1 MSEETKPSEE
11 KYYPGLEG
19 VIAGE
24 TAISSVLGGLQYRGY
39 AIEDLAESAA
49 FEEVAFLVLHGDL
62 PTQSQLAAFNSRVAA
77 AREVPKPVIDMLRLV
92 PKDAPAMDVLR
103 TGVSML
109 AHFDS
114 EANVPGHD
122 ANLRK
127 AERLLAKIP
136 TLIAAR
142 HRLKTGQEPI
152 APRPGL
158 GHAANQLAMIFGK
171 EPPAEHARALD
182 VSLILYTEHEF
193 NASTFASRVTAS
205 TLSDLYSAA
214 TSGVGTLKGS
224 LHGGANEEA
233 IKVLLEVGGPANAES
248 WTRKMFAEKKLIM
261 GFGHRVYK
269 KLDPRAVIVN
279 RFCKSI
285 AKSRGDMSLEE
296 SADIIENLVKAEKG
310 LPANVDWPV
319 ARLYYY
325 LGLEIELYTP
335 LFVVARIAGWSAH
348 VIEQH
353 DKNRIFRPMGRY
365 IGPAMRKLVPLAERG

>member
-1 MSEETKPSEE
+1 MSEESKEKEE

-24 TAISSVLGGLQYRGY
+24 TSISSVLGGLQYRGY
-39 AIEDLAESAA
+39 AIEDLAENTS
-49 FEEVAFLVLHGDL
+49 FEEVAYLVLHGDL
-62 PTQSQLAAFNSRVAA
+62 PNRSQLSEFKNRVADS
-77 AREVPKPVIDMLRLV
+77 RPVPKPVIDSLRLI

-103 TGVSML
+103 TTVSML

-114 EANVPGHD
+114 EANVSGHE

-127 AERLLAKIP
+127 AERLLAQIP

-142 HRLKTGQEPI
+142 NRLKHGHEPI
-152 APRPGL
+152 APKREL
-158 GHAANQLAMIFGK
+158 GHSANLLYMISGK
-171 EPPAEHARALD
+171 EAPAEHARALD

-193 NASTFASRVTAS
+193 NASTFACRVTAS
-205 TLSDLYSAA
+205 TLSDMYSAA
-214 TSGVGTLKGS
+214 TSGVGTLKGP

-233 IKVLLEVGGPANAES
+233 IKVLMEVGGPSNAET
-248 WTRKMFAEKKLIM
+248 WGRRMFAEKKLIM

-269 KLDPRAVIVN
+269 KVDPRAVIID
-279 RFCKSI
+279 RYCKSI
-285 AKSRGDMSLEE
+285 AKARGDMSLEE
-296 SADIIENLVKAEKG
+296 TADIIEHLVKTEKG

-335 LFVVARIAGWSAH
+335 LFVVARIAGWAAH
-348 VIEQH
+348 IVEQQ

-365 IGPAMRKLVPLAERG
+365 IGATGRKVPRG